1 MTFVSSTAAGRPHP
15 GRRMILRVQGAR
27 QELAGKA
34 VIVERED
41 PATGRWG
48 VRLQDGS
55 NQFIV
60 VAAAELMLPAGGEP
74 VEADGIADMVAGA
87 CAGVAS
93 PMPSRA
99 SPSVQRQARPQPT
112 LSPRPEEEEA
122 VPPETERA
130 PAPRTARTA
139 RATARETNVRVG
151 VRCRPMSRSERKARE
166 QNVVLLDP
174 SQPSLICLQQPL
186 CDGDTS
192 SPQKSIFAYDHL
204 FNHLS
209 SSEALYEELAA
220 PLVDGIFDGY
230 NATILAY
237 GQTGS
242 GKTHSMMGTP
252 DDPGVIPR
260 VADAVFDK
268 VDLLEDGRS
277 VRVCASYLQIY
288 REIVHDLLVD
298 DASGVDLKVRRD
310 PKLGTYVQGLT
321 EHQIEDAAGLA
332 EIIERGNKKRAVAST
347 FMNAESSRSHAIVII
362 RVEQEIEFYAG
373 SSQKKRV
380 FAKMCLV
387 DLAGSERAKKSGAQ
401 DETLQEAIAI
411 NQSLSALG
419 NVINALTDPRASK
432 AQVVPYRASKLTQIL
447 EQSLGGNANTA
458 MLATIAPT
466 ASNYAETL
474 QTLQYAAR
482 AKQIANRAAA
492 NAYTFEEPPELKP
505 PPETLAVAVTQVFS
519 DATETVATFTE
530 PVTTQA
536 AVLRTSLCDCF
547 EGCGRW
553 MCWLLL
559 YTRWMILSILIL
571 PFQLL
576 YGLLKGLGTALWW
589 LVACAMG
596 VSRGVETCVL
606 GTARILVQ
614 LAEMAER
621 LSGDFFSSAQRHPV
635 LVAAGV
641 FLVWQTLAICLEAQ
655 AEQAHKEAVVDG
667 PSAATL
673 KKRAKAE
680 KAAREASEMVD
691 ARCWHLT
698 KPGESCAEAC
708 GSYTELFRLPIALA
722 ARARALA
729 PPIFYDADEY
739 ITTREMA
746 SAKVVNALSSHYQ
759 LPTESLA
766 HLDEACEG
774 AMYLYLPEL
783 GSWDCYDG
791 QSIDA
796 VGMPFQSPC
805 VCTAAPAVAF
815 ATAAV
820 FVLVVAALATR
831 MYTAYDRQTPVLR
844 PEGVL
849 VNALALEDLSGMTT
863 YYDEPYSHATSG
875 DELDSIPAD
884 AKWVFVGAYRQGSST
899 IAVGAFGRREE
910 VVRRT
915 HLDPRTEKHV
925 AHEHNGVWWYR
936 TDDASFGFAAS
947 PDVGKRGYLVDAS
960 NESDPARLS
969 WGLHGL
975 GGYRVGTALGV
986 GAWTKMLYY
995 TSRYGAEE
1003 YSLAPGD
1010 ESRWLSSSPPATRI
1024 GAGGIQRSNR
1034 PASRQAPPSPP
1045 PSPPVDGSS
1054 SPPPSK
1060 RRTSIAS
1067 ARSYLAE
1074 RLQSSRAPT
1083 TPAEAATSS
1092 TYQHPSSAA
1101 AAAVSTPNLSHGYL
1115 ACAASLQH
1123 EKIDRSLP
1131 PPPNAPFSPLIPSV
1145 SNGSLVGLGSIWLN
1159 AVTTND
1165 LALMTKHYEVPYSH
1179 ATTAYHLDTIPS
1191 HAEWVFVGAR
1201 EAGANAVA
1209 LGAFGKRDDVLRR
1222 TPHNEP
1228 HEHNGVWW
1236 YRTDG
1241 YSFGFAPNSE
1251 LQQYRADSMNPR
1263 DPQRLSWH
1271 LQGDG
1276 GWRAGQYTDLNGETP
1291 WRKLICYG
1299 SDPDWF
1305 TAAEAFRS
1313 ALSQKRES
1321 PKYGLLAATT
1331 SILQCGPMVV
1341 LVLIYCDDNEYLK
1354 VRHEQPIV
1362 LVSALVS
1369 FATLVLSLTD
1379 LTTSEATSA
1388 GLRVRD
1394 EYVRS
1399 AQVNALMAV
1408 YFTADATLRALAL
1421 LVLGSALGRLLDLVA
1436 ISAVLAAFGWQ
1447 WLRVLCN
1454 GGLRAAC
1461 AVICE
1466 RRRFLET
1473 FLRAVLPLIAPTVL
1487 QQQTS
1492 AQRRTEMIFSSA
1504 ICAAMVLVP
1513 CLPATMEY
1521 MPHPLPW
1528 GDDVETH
1535 AVALL
1540 SFALA
1545 AKYLTFALGAFPA
1558 LSDDAYGVIG
1568 VGAAV
1573 KEVGREAISQRSVG
1587 DSLQAPA
1594 YLPEPDWFAFTPG
1607 RGPIG
1612 SLCMW
1617 AVEAVYCTLVVLTLG
1632 LCGRRSDGTYWGS
1645 YSKPSASP
1653 EVPYSQL
1660 LEA

>member
-1 MTFVSSTAAGRPHP
+1 
-15 GRRMILRVQGAR
+15 
-27 QELAGKA
+27 
-34 VIVERED
+34 
-41 PATGRWG
+41 
-48 VRLQDGS
+48 
-55 NQFIV
+55 
-60 VAAAELMLPAGGEP
+60 
-74 VEADGIADMVAGA
+74 
-87 CAGVAS
+87 
-93 PMPSRA
+93 
-99 SPSVQRQARPQPT
+99 
-112 LSPRPEEEEA
+112 
-122 VPPETERA
+122 
-130 PAPRTARTA
+130 
-139 RATARETNVRVG
+139 
-151 VRCRPMSRSERKARE
+151 
-166 QNVVLLDP
+166 
-174 SQPSLICLQQPL
+174 
-186 CDGDTS
+186 
-192 SPQKSIFAYDHL
+192 
-204 FNHLS
+204 
-209 SSEALYEELAA
+209 
-220 PLVDGIFDGY
+220 
-230 NATILAY
+230 
-237 GQTGS
+237 
-242 GKTHSMMGTP
+242 
-252 DDPGVIPR
+252 
-260 VADAVFDK
+260 
-268 VDLLEDGRS
+268 
-277 VRVCASYLQIY
+277 
-288 REIVHDLLVD
+288 
-298 DASGVDLKVRRD
+298 
-310 PKLGTYVQGLT
+310 
-321 EHQIEDAAGLA
+321 
-332 EIIERGNKKRAVAST
+332 
-347 FMNAESSRSHAIVII
+347 
-362 RVEQEIEFYAG
+362 
-373 SSQKKRV
+373 
-380 FAKMCLV
+380 
-387 DLAGSERAKKSGAQ
+387 
-401 DETLQEAIAI
+401 
-411 NQSLSALG
+411 
-419 NVINALTDPRASK
+419 
-432 AQVVPYRASKLTQIL
+432 
-447 EQSLGGNANTA
+447 
-458 MLATIAPT
+458 
-466 ASNYAETL
+466 
-474 QTLQYAAR
+474 
-482 AKQIANRAAA
+482 
-492 NAYTFEEPPELKP
+492 
-505 PPETLAVAVTQVFS
+505 
-519 DATETVATFTE
+519 
-530 PVTTQA
+530 
-536 AVLRTSLCDCF
+536 
-547 EGCGRW
+547 
-553 MCWLLL
+553 
-559 YTRWMILSILIL
+559 
-571 PFQLL
+571 
-576 YGLLKGLGTALWW
+576 
-589 LVACAMG
+589 
-596 VSRGVETCVL
+596 
-606 GTARILVQ
+606 
-614 LAEMAER
+614 
-621 LSGDFFSSAQRHPV
+621 
-635 LVAAGV
+635 
-641 FLVWQTLAICLEAQ
+641 
-655 AEQAHKEAVVDG
+655 
-667 PSAATL
+667 
-673 KKRAKAE
+673 
-680 KAAREASEMVD
+680 
-691 ARCWHLT
+691 
-698 KPGESCAEAC
+698 
-708 GSYTELFRLPIALA
+708 
-722 ARARALA
+722 
-729 PPIFYDADEY
+729 
-739 ITTREMA
+739 
-746 SAKVVNALSSHYQ
+746 
-759 LPTESLA
+759 
-766 HLDEACEG
+766 
-774 AMYLYLPEL
+774 
-783 GSWDCYDG
+783 
-791 QSIDA
+791 
-796 VGMPFQSPC
+796 
-805 VCTAAPAVAF
+805 
-815 ATAAV
+815 
-820 FVLVVAALATR
+820 
-831 MYTAYDRQTPVLR
+831 
-844 PEGVL
+844 
-849 VNALALEDLSGMTT
+849 
-863 YYDEPYSHATSG
+863 
-875 DELDSIPAD
+875 
-884 AKWVFVGAYRQGSST
+884 
-899 IAVGAFGRREE
+899 
-910 VVRRT
+910 
-915 HLDPRTEKHV
+915 
-925 AHEHNGVWWYR
+925 
-936 TDDASFGFAAS
+936 
-947 PDVGKRGYLVDAS
+947 
-960 NESDPARLS
+960 
-969 WGLHGL
+969 
-975 GGYRVGTALGV
+975 
-986 GAWTKMLYY
+986 
-995 TSRYGAEE
+995 
-1003 YSLAPGD
+1003 
-1010 ESRWLSSSPPATRI
+1010 
-1024 GAGGIQRSNR
+1024 
-1034 PASRQAPPSPP
+1034 
-1045 PSPPVDGSS
+1045 VDGSS

-1305 TAAEAFRS
+1305 TAAEVGALSVHQLASEEARLAGARPVQHASAKARLPKLPSTPAVAPVALHGPRGASPPRVLKTVQMQPNLSPQDSPNPSLIVAVAESTVNSVGLAVPVEAFRS
-1313 ALSQKRES
+1313 ALAQKRES